1 MAKQNQT
8 PATINQD
15 ERTPSERFTD
25 MVIQEF
31 TGHSG
36 SPDLGSYQKRLI
48 QNYFI
53 SIDLALKLAE
63 EKRMKKK
70 EQFRDK
76 LKITWQNINMQTLA
90 VNVVACSRIGYDP
103 ALPNHINMMP
113 FKNNTTNQYDIVF
126 IPGYRGK
133 ELMAMK
139 YGFQVPDDVIVE
151 VVYEN
156 DTFKPIKKDRNNEVE
171 TYIFEIAEDAFNR
184 GKIIGGFYYHAYKE
198 TSEKNRLMFY
208 SLHEIEKRKPAYAA
222 AEFWGGEKDKWENGQ
237 KVGRQKVEGWYHEM
251 IWKTIYRAA
260 YGSITID
267 GKKMDDDLMQMLQQE
282 RLHEFDNSEELRD
295 IKVSSDKNRT
305 IEKKGSKKNLN
316 IEEAKVVPDP
326 PDPEVERKDADPIA
340 DQRVDS
346 TDKAAEDQAYEE
358 AMAEAN
364 AEGDQQSAMPG
375 F

>member
-1 MAKQNQT
+1 
-8 PATINQD
+8 
-15 ERTPSERFTD
+15 